1 MSSGKLNKKS
11 LYQEGGAISKDSIN
25 PVVEELSQMVRS
37 RIEAGE
43 SPEEVLYTL
52 IKEQLPAD
60 QLALAFESVGYD
72 SSTFGDLMQTVQST
86 LDQETMQ
93 AQEAMQGQVDPELVQ
108 QLDIAGQQYG
118 EPEQPMMAYGGVADY
133 WGSPSQLHAPGVPMM
148 MYPKTNLGHLA
159 NFASVAIDGI
169 NEGRNLR
176 LNKNQIQK
184 DYKDKLKEINAV
196 GFDYMVDY
204 KGQNPED
211 YAATYQTLYDASNPK
226 TQFYIPGSRKAPDWL
241 YKGPNTISINNNN
254 IPTPLPTIEEYNKK
268 LEESKN
274 KSVKNTDTKPADF
287 NAPVERSILEVDN
300 ASNQGGP
307 RNRPS
312 FKEWYIQNAVNL
324 QGKSQMEAMD
334 IYNNTEFRYGGSTLP
349 KAQKGRFLKGLM
361 APFKS
366 SVPMTTITHPYSVPL
381 AKPLYAPEKIYGRMF
396 TENAEM
402 LTRGDLVKQY
412 NARNNAYHTVNITDD
427 IRNNEELRH
436 AASVYGF
443 NPNSDKDLA
452 LFLGTS
458 PGGSGRR
465 TGYEDVIPEGYDIL
479 YSGNNPFQTLHRYGN
494 FAEGTPFTTKFRLF
508 NDNTS
513 MLSDEQLF
521 DRIGALDGYYTNRPD
536 LRIRPFREGDDI
548 STMLQGQIINTN
560 SLSVPG
566 LNQTNLMLGRTN
578 VPVREAVD
586 IRSGEQMNAWN
597 PGAYPFGSGL
607 QPSDYDFLFRKYGGS
622 NTLPSYQ
629 NLGETPSSGGG
640 SGMGSAYFEDLAIQD
655 LQAELGTGCDCGDG
669 SYSNDCCDDVAGD
682 ATTETVQGNPE
693 VTRGDSAGN
702 FISRGINKAENFLK
716 NNYTMKRIGT
726 AANNA
731 VNLAAVANQYGRD
744 RKAKEA
750 YRENRYF
757 GSIADNVYM
766 PVNNPMNKRG
776 TFDLNTGL
784 AEPDNL
790 VDYYGQAQ
798 RGKELTK
805 EEKEYY
811 DFKTYLEGARQ
822 AYGTQQN
829 LDKYRLDGSYNSND
843 LISDYLEAQRLRKAA
858 GLGMGEEA
866 DLVFPHVGQM
876 IRGTFNDWFGTHY
889 KKGGEFKPHMMY
901 DPKSG
906 KAYKANK
913 PEDHERMAKMGY
925 THELPKAQWGGFDDL
940 FNAVYDAT
948 DSGLRSIGNTLNSWG
963 GGDPNY
969 WDDRNR
975 TFASETE
982 RVVDE
987 NFGDW
992 ILGREGYIPD
1002 ALTFGKPTGRQLETA
1017 GAILTSPKNWVV
1029 SENDIEPLPNYN
1041 EYNSFN
1047 EAFAKARKDLGRGQ
1061 SFLYGGKRYTTNYKD
1076 EAPNNETEEILKYVT
1091 KDLSPEEAKRY
1102 REVWQNAG
1110 QPPIAY
1116 GPDDEKYSFGAFDAG
1131 WLDVASSGDRRR
1143 PHVNL
1148 LNRDNKIWLNAQST
1162 PDSVRD
1168 LLLEELGHVYQ
1179 VRRDGTFNSFGGL
1192 ATGALKEKV
1201 NQFGYDPY
1209 HDLDAFEG
1217 EAHEVIE
1224 PILSDYVYKGGNFP
1238 VFEPYNPQA
1247 FPNKTYKYGAELPKA
1262 MFGMPKVGLPG
1273 MNMMS
1278 WVPTGAGG
1286 NINKSI
1292 QRVKEDPV
1300 SFAQFMNGD
1309 MSQAG
1314 KFIRFS
1320 EQGGELEVD
1329 NDTLAALIAAGAD
1342 IEML

>member
-204 KGQNPED
+204 KGQNPKD

-300 ASNQGGP
+300 TSNQGGP

-427 IRNNEELRH
+427 IRNNEQLRH

-790 VDYYGQAQ
+790 VDFYNQA
-798 RGKELTK
+798 K
-805 EEKEYY
+805 
-811 DFKTYLEGARQ
+811 
-822 AYGTQQN
+822 YGT
-829 LDKYRLDGSYNSND
+829 
-843 LISDYLEAQRLRKAA
+843 E
-858 GLGMGEEA
+858 M
-866 DLVFPHVGQM
+866 
-876 IRGTFNDWFGTHY
+876 Y
-889 KKGGEFKPHMMY
+889 KKGGAFKPHMMY

-963 GGDPNY
+963 DGDPNY
-969 WDDRNR
+969 WDDRSR
-975 TFASETE
+975 TLASETQ
-982 RVVDE
+982 RVIADE
-987 NFGDW
+987 IVAPEFRDW
-992 ILGREGYIPD
+992 VMGREGYIPD

-1017 GAILTSPKNWVV
+1017 GAILTSPKNWVS
-1029 SENDIEPLPNYN
+1029 SEDGIEPLPNYN

-1091 KDLSPEEAKRY
+1091 EGLSPEEAKRY

-1116 GPDDEKYSFGAFDAG
+1116 GPDDETYSIGAYDAG
-1131 WLDVASSGDRRR
+1131 WLDFASPSDRRR

-1148 LNRDNKIWLNAQST
+1148 LNRDNKVWLRGQGSPEN
-1162 PDSVRD
+1162 VRD

-1224 PILSDYVYKGGNFP
+1224 PMLSDYVYKGGNFP
-1238 VFEPYNPQA
+1238 VLPESKYMSNP
-1247 FPNKTYKYGAELPKA
+1247 FKYGAELPKA